1 MIRRP
6 PRSTRTDTLLPY
18 TTLFRSLVAHAV
30 DIAVDA
36 FVEREEQPLDVARG
50 GQFAQ
55 PVEPGTDRA
64 MVEML
69 ALIGVAP
76 RLHPR
81 SGVVRLRGLRPGGIV
96 RGLGP
101 RGVGAARGGAE
112 NGVVLSCLDIPRSL
126 PVSFLLVTFLFS
138 PPTLKSEKRREGK

>member
-1 MIRRP
+1 MFFISRYRHTP
-6 PRSTRTDTLLPY
+6 GFTRTDTLFPY
-18 TTLFRSLVAHAV
+18 APLFQSLVAHAV

-36 FVEREEQPLDVARG
+36 FVEREEQPLYVARG

-96 RGLGP
+96 RGLGK
-101 RGVGAARGGAE
+101 RGVGAERGGE
-112 NGVVLSCLDIPRSL
+112 EHGVVLRCLDFPRSL
-126 PVSFLLVTFLFS
+126 PVALPLATVLV
-138 PPTLKSEKRREGK
+138 